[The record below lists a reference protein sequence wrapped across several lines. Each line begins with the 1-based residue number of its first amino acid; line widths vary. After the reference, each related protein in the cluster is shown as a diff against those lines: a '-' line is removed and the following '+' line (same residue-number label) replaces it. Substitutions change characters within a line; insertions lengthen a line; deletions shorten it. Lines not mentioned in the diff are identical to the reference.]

1 MRTASILLLKLR
13 TEKRQTKTY
22 LGKMFFRNHSI
33 PTTQYTRLF
42 SSSRTISSLVEA
54 TNTGWC
60 LCVSRSWPVAEII
73 ANAPGESSQNH
84 TSQCQNG
91 AHIQPDSW
99 FCACSLQAFTVY
111 SAVAVNAIHWIAISC
126 IFMAPPK
133 TPQDTPVLSKDKKKH
148 YVREWYSQH
157 FLSSRKEVFLNIS
170 HKWVGGFILFDYY
183 PLAFT
188 V

>member
-13 TEKRQTKTY
+13 TEKRQTKKTY
-22 LGKMFFRNHSI
+22 LRKIFFRNHSI
-33 PTTQYTRLF
+33 PITQYRRLF

-54 TNTGWC
+54 TNTGRS

-73 ANAPGESSQNH
+73 ANAPGDSSQNH

-99 FCACSLQAFTVY
+99 FCACSLQASTVY
-111 SAVAVNAIHWIAISC
+111 SAVAVNAIHWIAI
-126 IFMAPPK
+126 
-133 TPQDTPVLSKDKKKH
+133 
-148 YVREWYSQH
+148 
-157 FLSSRKEVFLNIS
+157 RKEVFLNIS

-183 PLAFT
+183 PVAFT
-188 V
+188 A